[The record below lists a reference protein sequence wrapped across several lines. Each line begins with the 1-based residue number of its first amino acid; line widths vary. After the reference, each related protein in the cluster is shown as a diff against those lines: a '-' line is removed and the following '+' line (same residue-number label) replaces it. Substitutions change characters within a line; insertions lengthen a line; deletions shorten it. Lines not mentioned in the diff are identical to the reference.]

1 MKNFIK
7 TIALFMLLLLCF
19 LVTSCN
25 SDNDRTVSLYELAV
39 MGGYEGTETE
49 WKELLS
55 SGNKTIYQFAVEGGY
70 EGTEAEWNTLV
81 NSGNKTLYQL
91 AVAGGFLGSEAEWDS
106 LISNVNKTLY
116 ELAVEAGY
124 KGTEAQFETLIN
136 NSGDPSDDKD
146 AEMLADLLK
155 TKHKLKVDENGE
167 FTVLILSD
175 THIGMSG
182 QTGLSAEE
190 SQRIREL
197 IDEEQPD
204 LVLFDGDVTH
214 DLNTVAQLR
223 GALESLVGYIES
235 KQIPWAHVYGNHDR
249 DTDGLS
255 REVQQQVYESFEY
268 CVSEA
273 GPADIS
279 GVGNYVLPVY
289 SYDEKSI
296 VYNIWAL
303 DSHGYLYDNMSQGI
317 KDPTVI
323 EHNGSYFRKY
333 EYIKFDQIEW
343 YLKASRMLE
352 EYNGARIPAMMAFH
366 IPLQESMFAW
376 ELRNNSD
383 VVTEWTGELREAG
396 VAASAMNSGMF
407 SAVVYRGDV
416 ELIVN
421 GHEHEN
427 DFMVK
432 YKGVMLCYSAT
443 PSRQGYCDEDM
454 LGGRV
459 IKFKQGADKDITT
472 YMTYDKEKE
481 KTFSD
486 VAKVDFESQTKIT
499 LKQENASQPPIED
512 FEVVRVSGKGVNG
525 SSALSIKLLRDSKN
539 SSAGGWSTGR
549 IYVDL
554 PQLSYVGSNQYL
566 RVWIDMTDVTTNLDF
581 RKAAFGFIDT
591 KGNFYNADEKDQ
603 VTRFYALR
611 EGDTEWRE
619 MSTGTDGC
627 FGLDQNSSMSGF
639 KGWLAFPLENIV
651 TEDGATAPADA
662 IIEKIY
668 IYHNIKDRTML
679 NQPFYIDDI
688 EFVVDYKKFN

>member
-1 MKNFIK
+1 MKNIIK
-7 TIALFMLLLLCF
+7 AFALFMSLLLCF
-19 LVTSCN
+19 LATSCN
-25 SDNDRTVSLYELAV
+25 TGNNEEGSNKTLYELAV
-39 MGGYEGTETE
+39 
-49 WKELLS
+49 
-55 SGNKTIYQFAVEGGY
+55 EGGY
-70 EGTEAEWNTLV
+70 TGTEAEWNELINGGTG
-81 NSGNKTLYQL
+81 SKKTVYEL
-91 AVAGGFLGSEAEWDS
+91 AVEAGYTGTEAEWNELLNS
-106 LISNVNKTLY
+106 GSKNLY

-124 KGTEAQFETLIN
+124 KGSKVEWEALMSNYEQEIA
-136 NSGDPSDDKD
+136 DR
-146 AEMLADLLK
+146 EMLVDLLQ

-167 FTVLILSD
+167 FTVLVLSD
-175 THIGMSG
+175 IHIGMSG
-182 QTGLSAEE
+182 QTGLSNEE
-190 SQRIREL
+190 SQRIKQL
-197 IDEEQPD
+197 VDEEQPD

-214 DLNTVAQLR
+214 DLNTVAELTT
-223 GALESLVGYIES
+223 AISSLVSYIEAN
-235 KQIPWAHVYGNHDR
+235 QIPWAHVYGNHDR

-255 REVQQQVYESFEY
+255 REIQQAVYESFEY

-273 GPADIS
+273 GPEDIS
-279 GVGNYVLPVY
+279 GVGNFVLPVY

-296 VYNIWAL
+296 VYNVWGL
-303 DSHGYLYDNMSQGI
+303 DSHGYLYDNMEQGI

-323 EHNGSYFRKY
+323 DHNGSKFRKY

-352 EYNGARIPAMMAFH
+352 NYNGARIPAMMAFH

-407 SAVVYRGDV
+407 SAVVSRGDV

-443 PSRQGYCDEDM
+443 PSRQGYCDDDM

-459 IKFKQGADKDITT
+459 IKFNQGAAKDITT
-472 YMTYDKEKE
+472 YMTYDKPKDVQY
-481 KTFSD
+481 SD
-486 VAKVDFESQTKIT
+486 VAKVDFEGSTHIT
-499 LKQENASQPPIED
+499 LKNENASQPPIED
-512 FEVVRVSGKGVNG
+512 FEVVIVEGKGTNG
-525 SSALSIKLLRDSKN
+525 SSALSVKLLRDSKN
-539 SSAGGWSTGR
+539 SNAGGWSTGR
-549 IYVDL
+549 IYIDL
-554 PQLSYVGSNQYL
+554 PALSKVGTSQYL

-591 KGNFYNADEKDQ
+591 DGNFYNADNNDD
-603 VTRFYALR
+603 VITTFYALR
-611 EGDTEWRE
+611 EGDTEWQE

-639 KGWLAFPLENIV
+639 KGWLAFPLDNIV

-668 IYHNIKDRTML
+668 IYHNIKDRSML

-688 EFVVDYKKFN
+688 EFVVDYNFD

>member
-1 MKNFIK
+1 MKLTIK
-7 TIALFMLLLLCF
+7 VAAVLLCLLLCF
-19 LVTSCN
+19 LATSCD
-25 SDNDRTVSLYELAV
+25 SDNERSVTLYELAV
-39 MGGYEGTETE
+39 
-49 WKELLS
+49 
-55 SGNKTIYQFAVEGGY
+55 IGGY
-70 EGTEAEWNTLV
+70 EGTEAEWRALIST
-81 NSGNKTLYQL
+81 GNKTIYEL
-91 AVAGGFLGSEAEWDS
+91 AVDGGYTGTEAEWNELIKSTNKTIYELAVDGGYTGTETEWNK
-106 LISNVNKTLY
+106 LISYVNKTIY
-116 ELAVEAGY
+116 ELAVEGGY
-124 KGTEAQFETLIN
+124 KGTEVEWEELL
-136 NSGDPSDDKD
+136 SSDGNQEVDEDK
-146 AEMLADLLK
+146 EMLADLLK

-190 SQRIREL
+190 SQRIKEL
-197 IDEEQPD
+197 VDEEQPD

-223 GALESLVGYIES
+223 TALESLVGYIES

-273 GPADIS
+273 GPVELS

-289 SYDEKSI
+289 SYDENSI

-352 EYNGARIPAMMAFH
+352 KYNGARIPAMMAFH

-443 PSRQGYCDEDM
+443 PSRQGYCDDDM

-486 VAKVDFESQTKIT
+486 VAKVDFETRTTIT
-499 LKQENASQPPIED
+499 LKNENASQPPIED
-512 FEVVRVSGKGVNG
+512 FEVITVEGKGVNG
-525 SSALSIKLLRDSKN
+525 STALSIKLLRDSKN

-549 IYVDL
+549 IYIDL
-554 PQLSYVGSNQYL
+554 PELSYVGSNQYL
-566 RVWIDMTDVTTNLDF
+566 RVWIDMTDVTQNLDF

-591 KGNFYNADEKDQ
+591 NGNFYNADNNDDV
-603 VTRFYALR
+603 VTTFYALR
-611 EGDTEWRE
+611 EGATEWVE

-639 KGWLAFPLENIV
+639 KGWLAFPLKNIV
-651 TEDGATAPADA
+651 TEDGDTAPADA

-668 IYHNIKDRTML
+668 IYHNIKDRNML
-679 NQPFYIDDI
+679 NQPFYVDDI
-688 EFVVDYKKFN
+688 VFVVDYKFD